1 MSLEEKINNDIKSAM
16 LAKDR
21 DKLEALRAIKAAL
34 LLIKTGKDTATSE
47 VPQELELQ
55 TLQKLIKQR
64 KEASEMYK
72 SQNRIDL
79 YEVEIFQV
87 SIIENYLPEQL
98 TREEVESIVKKI
110 IFDTSASGI
119 KDLGKVMGIAS
130 KMMTGKAD
138 NKIVAE
144 IVKSLLNA

>member
-87 SIIENYLPEQL
+87 SIIEKYLPEQL